1 MLHSDSK
8 EQLCLKMVFYQ
19 VAEGSHLPDKTVS
32 SLRERK
38 GEWERKKGEEEER
51 KEGKKTC
58 DYYIVKSLDKAWG
71 SKEHSRRHKGTFEW
85 QTAAIYM
92 RA

>member
-8 EQLCLKMVFYQ
+8 EQLCLKMVFFQ

-32 SLRERK
+32 SLHERK
-38 GEWERKKGEEEER
+38 GEWERKKGKEEER

-58 DYYIVKSLDKAWG
+58 DYYIVKSLHKPWG
-71 SKEHSRRHKGTFEW
+71 SKEHSRRHKGTFER
-85 QTAAIYM
+85 QTAAICM
-92 RA
+92 CA